1 MYVNFIINGVMD
13 FDILDVEPSVAL
25 MNKMNLFILFIRVIL
40 GLVILLNFVVVHQPN
55 YKLS

>member
-40 GLVILLNFVVVHQPN
+40 GLVILLNCVVVHQPN

>member
-13 FDILDVEPSVAL
+13 FDILDVEPIVAL